1 MSKILIDA
9 TQFDLIQFDLF
20 QFGSIDVSGS
30 LVKTK
35 LGLYPVDRLEIDVK
49 NVKLRVGFLVS
60 CFL

>member
-1 MSKILIDA
+1 MSKILVDA
-9 TQFDLIQFDLF
+9 TRFDLIR
-20 QFGSIDVSGS
+20 FGSIDGSGS

-49 NVKLRVGFLVS
+49 NVELRDGFFVS